1 MRFEI
6 YSVKE
11 YFHIFDTQKHMASE
25 ELVYSMS
32 HMEVPML
39 LWFIFQ
45 GFSLYAKQ
53 QVRYCAQHHH
63 RNKVMDF
70 VHRRGDNFHVWV
82 HYSFNFIPEKYL

>member
-1 MRFEI
+1 
-6 YSVKE
+6 
-11 YFHIFDTQKHMASE
+11 
-25 ELVYSMS
+25 
-32 HMEVPML
+32 ML